1 MKVLTGR
8 VLSHIAL
15 CKANTVV
22 QKLAKTQEGIKIGI
36 LNTNTQNIWML
47 ILTIVVP
54 RYCLGA
60 LGNSMFL
67 VNPRLILHKHMCIVL
82 IRWKS
87 MFCHVNILGV

>member
-36 LNTNTQNIWML
+36 LNTNTQNI
-47 ILTIVVP
+47 
-54 RYCLGA
+54 
-60 LGNSMFL
+60 
-67 VNPRLILHKHMCIVL
+67 
-82 IRWKS
+82 
-87 MFCHVNILGV
+87 